1 MYIVIKDLLCCFGL
15 CWVFNMLLDEIMIL
29 GMV

>member
-1 MYIVIKDLLCCFGL
+1 MVSKGLFKVFGL
-15 CWVFNMLLDEIMIL
+15 CWVFNMLLDEIMIF